1 MLYQSS
7 IFGSGLRALSFLVFS
22 AALFTPSL
30 FSYGEGV
37 AYAFPPD
44 MLHDTLYGHRAYA
57 ERGEDALL
65 PAGKY
70 RDTGRTV
77 KLYSPAAI
85 AFIKMRRAASAD
97 GVDLVP
103 ISGFRKVSYQEG
115 LFTRAARKYGT
126 RKAAAR
132 WVAPPGYSEH
142 HTGLAVDIGD
152 KLERSCDVETCF
164 EDTPSF
170 KWLKAN
176 AEGFGFELSFPPEGV
191 VSYEPW
197 HWRYVPN

>member
-1 MLYQSS
+1 MA
-7 IFGSGLRALSFLVFS
+7 IFSCGA
-22 AALFTPSL
+22 
-30 FSYGEGV
+30 GV
-37 AYAFPPD
+37 AFAFPPER
-44 MLHDTLYGHRAYA
+44 LPERLNDTLYGHTAYA
-57 ERGEDALL
+57 ECDEAALL

-85 AFIKMRRAASAD
+85 AFIRMRRAASAD
-97 GVDLVP
+97 GVEILP

-115 LFTRAARKYGT
+115 LFNRAVKKYGT
-126 RKAAAR
+126 KKAAAK

-152 KLERSCDVETCF
+152 KTKRGCDVESCF
-164 EDTPSF
+164 EDTPAF

-176 AEGFGFELSFPPEGV
+176 ADGYGFELSFPPGGA

-197 HWRYVPN
+197 HWRYVGGKDSR